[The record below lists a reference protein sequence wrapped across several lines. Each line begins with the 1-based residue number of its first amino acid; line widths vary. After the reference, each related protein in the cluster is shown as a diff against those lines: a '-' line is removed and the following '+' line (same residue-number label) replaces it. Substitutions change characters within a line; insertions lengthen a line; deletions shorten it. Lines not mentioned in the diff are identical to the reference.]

1 MRYVFVIS
9 FYETMDVVGPPKE
22 FIRENQLP
30 LGGATPGKKVQ
41 THDAQKE
48 NPTKGAPFEAL
59 SAGKSSP
66 IVDSGRILFWY

>member
-1 MRYVFVIS
+1 VIS
-9 FYETMDVVGPPKE
+9 SYETMDLVGPPKE
-22 FIRENQLP
+22 CIGENQLP
-30 LGGATPGKKVQ
+30 LDGVIPGKKVQ

>member
-1 MRYVFVIS
+1 MIS

-48 NPTKGAPFEAL
+48 NPTKGPFEAL
-59 SAGKSSP
+59 SAGKSSH
-66 IVDSGRILFWY
+66 IVGSGRILFLL